1 MKWISF
7 PDDSIAVHGL
17 PWFDLNKPSL
27 SRLLIERKNA
37 YREPV
42 WDLSQNPAGGR
53 LRFSTDSTVVG
64 IEAKS
69 ADYDV
74 MDHITRIGQSGF
86 DIYVDGLFMGSVS
99 PDASTK
105 VYAEWQVGSS
115 KAVRNIEIN
124 MPLYKDVDIKA
135 IGINDESCI
144 TPAKPFAL
152 DKPVVFYGSSITQ
165 GGCAATPGTSYQ
177 SFISRWLNVDFV
189 NLGFSGNGMGE
200 PELAQA
206 VSEIP
211 ASCIVL
217 DHWGNILDG
226 YGPNLPGFCSTIREK
241 QPSTPIVV
249 ATPFFYCTDHID
261 PTLHNKIREDAHK
274 FVRNSRRKG
283 DSNMHFLDGLNLLGP
298 DETFG
303 LVDGVH
309 PISLGFYLIA
319 KGFVPI
325 LKKVLSL

>member
-7 PDDSIAVHGL
+7 PNDSIAVHGL
-17 PWFDLNKPSL
+17 PWFETNKPSL
-27 SRLLIERKNA
+27 SRLPVERKDT

-42 WDLSQNPAGGR
+42 WELAQNPAGGR
-53 LRFSTDSTVVG
+53 LRFSTDSTVIG

-69 ADYDV
+69 TDYGV

-99 PDASTK
+99 PDESTK
-105 VYAEWQVGSS
+105 IYTEWKIGAT
-115 KAVRNIEIN
+115 KAVRNIEIS
-124 MPLYKDVDIKA
+124 MPLYKDVNIKA
-135 IGINDESCI
+135 IGIEDSASI
-144 TPAKPFAL
+144 TPAKPYVL
-152 DKPVVFYGSSITQ
+152 DKPVVYYGSSITQ

-226 YGPNLPGFCSTIREK
+226 YGPNLPGFCATIREK
-241 QPSTPIVV
+241 QPTTPIVV
-249 ATPFFYCTDHID
+249 ATPFFYCTDRID
-261 PTLHNKIREDAHK
+261 PTLHNKIREDARK
-274 FVRNSRRKG
+274 FVRNCRHKG
-283 DSNMHFLDGLNLLGP
+283 DTNMHFLDGLKLLGP

-319 KGFVPI
+319 KGFMPI
-325 LKKVLSL
+325 LKKVLNI